1 MLFQV
6 FVQYI
11 EVGQQLHGTRVASR
25 VWQYVNNP
33 ALVLPVQTT
42 GFSFFC
48 SYHYRD
54 PTTILLMLLYYWY
67 MFNIPAGD
75 DLQEAD
81 AMTSLSCD
89 SPLLFQGNHESY
101 TAYNHD

>member
-1 MLFQV
+1 
-6 FVQYI
+6 
-11 EVGQQLHGTRVASR
+11 
-25 VWQYVNNP
+25 
-33 ALVLPVQTT
+33 
-42 GFSFFC
+42 
-48 SYHYRD
+48 
-54 PTTILLMLLYYWY
+54 MLLYYWY

-101 TAYNHD
+101 MAYNHD